1 MTITFLTTALLLVS
15 LVTNFTVE
23 GLKKLLDESKVNYS
37 SNLLAVVVAVVI
49 AGLVSAG
56 YLILND
62 IAFSLKVGV
71 QIIVLMY
78 LSFLVS
84 TVGYDKIVQM
94 IEQLTGKR

>member
-56 YLILND
+56 YLIQND
-62 IAFSLKVGV
+62 IAFSHKVGV

>member
-23 GLKKLLDESKVNYS
+23 GLKKLLDESKVSYS

-84 TVGYDKIVQM
+84 TVGYDKIIQM

>member
-84 TVGYDKIVQM
+84 TVGYDKIIQM
-94 IEQLTGKR
+94 IEQLTGKQ

>member
-94 IEQLTGKR
+94 IEQLTGNR

>member
-62 IAFSLKVGV
+62 IVFSLKVGV

-84 TVGYDKIVQM
+84 TVGYDKIIQM

>member
-84 TVGYDKIVQM
+84 TVGYDKIIQM

>member
-62 IAFSLKVGV
+62 ITFSLKVGV

>member
-94 IEQLTGKR
+94 IEQLTGKQ